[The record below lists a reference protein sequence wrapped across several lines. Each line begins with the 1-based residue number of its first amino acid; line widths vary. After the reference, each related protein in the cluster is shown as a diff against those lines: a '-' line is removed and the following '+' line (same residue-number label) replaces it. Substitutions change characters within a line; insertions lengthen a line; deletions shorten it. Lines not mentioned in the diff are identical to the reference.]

1 MKKVLLALSFVAM
14 LFGMSSCQL
23 HSPMTS
29 NINQNS
35 TNVVLQDNNYKIVQ
49 KVSGEAQADYIL
61 YFGGFRKDGLIEAAR
76 AEMLENANLIGSSRA
91 VINENVE
98 YSTTTIAGIY
108 TNVKVI
114 VSGYVVEF
122 TE

>member
-1 MKKVLLALSFVAM
+1 MKKVLLVLSLVAI

-35 TNVVLQDNNYKIVQ
+35 TNVILQNNNYKIVQ
-49 KVSGEAQADYIL
+49 KVSGEAQADYIFF
-61 YFGGFRKDGLIEAAR
+61 FGGFRKDGLIEAAR
-76 AEMLENANLIGSSRA
+76 AEMLENANLIGSSKA

-98 YSTTTIAGIY
+98 YNTTTIAGVY
-108 TNVKVI
+108 TKVKVI
-114 VSGYVVEF
+114 VSGYVIEF